1 MALYFEFLGSSLLIP
16 LSSSLQNQGLCTI
29 ITILYET
36 LNIISISSI
45 ISTSSIIIVTWQP
58 DIAIGAVVSIHIGR
72 KNLLT
77 EAGAVY
83 S

>member
-1 MALYFEFLGSSLLIP
+1 MALYFEFLGNSLQIP
-16 LSSSLQNQGLCTI
+16 LSPSLQNQGLCTI

-36 LNIISISSI
+36 LSIISI
-45 ISTSSIIIVTWQP
+45 SSIIIVTWQP

>member
-1 MALYFEFLGSSLLIP
+1 MALYFEFLGNSLQIP
-16 LSSSLQNQGLCTI
+16 LSPSLQNQGLC
-29 ITILYET
+29 TILYET

-45 ISTSSIIIVTWQP
+45 IIVTWQP
-58 DIAIGAVVSIHIGR
+58 DIALGAVVSIHIGR